1 MKITI
6 CQFDIKWEHKPC
18 NKDRITS
25 LLRRLDDSDPSEWV
39 IFPEMTLTGFSMN
52 NKNTTLSKS
61 DIDFFREIAL
71 SRSLAVTF
79 GGVIDGYNRS
89 ITLDRKGRIIGRYS
103 KMHLF
108 TYAGEHK
115 FYKPGNKIVN
125 FKLNGFGITPFVCYD
140 LRFPYLFN
148 RKARMTDIFPVIA
161 NWPSMRIGQWTALLM
176 ARAIENQAYVVGV
189 NRIGKSPKLDYCGG
203 STVLGPDGRVL
214 LDCGNKEGIFSID
227 ILKETVASTRRGF
240 QFLKDNKEA

>member
-1 MKITI
+1 
-6 CQFDIKWEHKPC
+6 
-18 NKDRITS
+18 
-25 LLRRLDDSDPSEWV
+25 
-39 IFPEMTLTGFSMN
+39 
-52 NKNTTLSKS
+52 
-61 DIDFFREIAL
+61 
-71 SRSLAVTF
+71 
-79 GGVIDGYNRS
+79 
-89 ITLDRKGRIIGRYS
+89 
-103 KMHLF
+103 
-108 TYAGEHK
+108 
-115 FYKPGNKIVN
+115 
-125 FKLNGFGITPFVCYD
+125 
-140 LRFPYLFN
+140 
-148 RKARMTDIFPVIA
+148 MTDIFPVIA